1 MPLVTLAQATVT
13 SGHAFG
19 IDDGI
24 LNTTGALVGC
34 VCCWAGGW
42 GLAGRPRR
50 RVRARRDSQEA

>member
-1 MPLVTLAQATVT
+1 MLLVTLVPAAVT

-19 IDDGI
+19 IDAGI

-42 GLAGRPRR
+42 GLAVRPRR
-50 RVRARRDSQEA
+50 RVRDRRDSQEA